1 MQVTERI
8 LSNFEVLNPFHH
20 IMALILRQ
28 QLWLL
33 INLPPKLWD
42 TNVYLFDR
50 HLNYLPIWAET
61 IAFHLD
67 DSLEYYVA
75 NYQMV
80 LRDAKMIGDW

>member
-8 LSNFEVLNPFHH
+8 LSNFEVLSPFHH

-42 TNVYLFDR
+42 NDR
-50 HLNYLPIWAET
+50 RFNYLPIWAET

-75 NYQMV
+75 NYQMI

>member
-42 TNVYLFDR
+42 NDR
-50 HLNYLPIWAET
+50 RFNYLPIWAET

-75 NYQMV
+75 NYQMI